1 MFFVFLPFKNNPKTN
16 KKMKNFVIVLFAA
29 VLVLTSCSST
39 NPYAGKY
46 TGTYTFVTN
55 NVTKSGSLRMVSN
68 PLTNGLLVYGVV
80 PINPVSSNVY
90 VSNDNNSEL
99 ITQLLQQIGNQNNI
113 YNTATEQIKNVK
125 IEATFSGNS
134 VDVDMFYEVALISN
148 LLQTRVS
155 IVKFTGTK

>member
-1 MFFVFLPFKNNPKTN
+1 M
-16 KKMKNFVIVLFAA
+16 KKFVIVLFAA

>member
-99 ITQLLQQIGNQNNI
+99 ITQLLQQSGNQNNI
-113 YNTATEQIKNVK
+113 YHTATEQIKNVK